1 METLQHLIL
10 HDMPNSEEIEAVK
23 SGDHTLTYKGYR
35 KRINQ
40 LANAMLQKEFKRATV
55 LHCFAKTAIPPQ
67 LLCSPH
73 LK

>member
-40 LANAMLQKEFKRATV
+40 LANAMLQKGIQKGDRVA
-55 LHCFAKTAIPPQ
+55 
-67 LLCSPH
+67 LLCKNVPSR
-73 LK
+73 LNCYVRRA